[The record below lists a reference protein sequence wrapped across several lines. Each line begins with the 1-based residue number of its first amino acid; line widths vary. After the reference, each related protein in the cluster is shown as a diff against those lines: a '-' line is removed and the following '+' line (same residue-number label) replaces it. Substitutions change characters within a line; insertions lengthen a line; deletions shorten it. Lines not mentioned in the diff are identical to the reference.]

1 MENQGRPRTHRQQK
15 RRRNKRMMFSFIL
28 LAALF
33 FLLLLILIFG
43 GKKDQE
49 ELLDNDVSEE
59 QSHLALEDE
68 NADEIEDLDEE
79 PNSET
84 EENEM
89 DSIYG
94 YQADDI
100 VIQYVEVDGEDDNVI
115 EAYKGSWPPIGTIQ
129 EEPHNT
135 NYEDGSID
143 RTEMRRAILLVT
155 NIEEN
160 NLIEHWIGNGGEQ
173 KVIATVEDRSTRQV
187 YRIYLSWIAHEGWQA
202 TLVEKLRE
210 YTG

>member
-1 MENQGRPRTHRQQK
+1 MEKQGRPRTHRQQK
-15 RRRNKRMMFSFIL
+15 RRRNKRMMCSFIL

-94 YQADDI
+94 YQADD
-100 VIQYVEVDGEDDNVI
+100 
-115 EAYKGSWPPIGTIQ
+115 
-129 EEPHNT
+129 
-135 NYEDGSID
+135 
-143 RTEMRRAILLVT
+143 
-155 NIEEN
+155 
-160 NLIEHWIGNGGEQ
+160 
-173 KVIATVEDRSTRQV
+173 
-187 YRIYLSWIAHEGWQA
+187 
-202 TLVEKLRE
+202 
-210 YTG
+210 